1 METKTT
7 HYQKLVPNECT
18 YTTLVDIPN
27 VKNGCI
33 TIFTIESK
41 EETKQKLGGEV

>member
-18 YTTLVDIPN
+18 YSTLVDIPN
-27 VKNGCI
+27 VKADCI

-41 EETKQKLGGEV
+41 EETNQNLAGEV